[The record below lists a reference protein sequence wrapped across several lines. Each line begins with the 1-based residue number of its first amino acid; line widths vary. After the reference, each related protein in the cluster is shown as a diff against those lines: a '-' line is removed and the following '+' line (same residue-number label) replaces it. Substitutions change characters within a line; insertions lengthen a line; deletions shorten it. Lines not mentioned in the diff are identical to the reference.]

1 MARKKPNKK
10 HRRWGWMILL
20 LVISIGF
27 FFVGCVSFL
36 ISTAKLP
43 LGNVASI
50 PIKGIILMDG
60 TQTTFGEKVA
70 AASEIVDFIKEAEDN
85 DLVKAIILDIN
96 SPGGSAVASMEIAE
110 AVKKAEKPVVV
121 VIREIGTSGAYW
133 VASAADMVMAR
144 DLSIT
149 GSIGVIG
156 SYIELAGLLHRFNL
170 TYRRLIAGERKD
182 LGTPY
187 RELQPDEEQII
198 QEKLDFMHDVFIT
211 HVAENRNLSFEHV
224 KQLAD
229 GSIYLG
235 AEAIELGLIDR
246 IGSYDDGV
254 AYIEELLNI
263 TVEISEYKHVPSL
276 LEALAGVFSE
286 NSYYI
291 GRGVGDSLKT
301 RSNQG
306 LQVFA

>member
-1 MARKKPNKK
+1 MARKNPKKK
-10 HRRWGWMILL
+10 HRGWGWMILL

-70 AASEIVDFIKEAEDN
+70 AASEIVDFIKQAEDN

-133 VASAADMVMAR
+133 VASAADMVIAR

-187 RELQPDEEQII
+187 RELQPDEEKII
-198 QEKLDFMHDVFIT
+198 QGKLDFMHKVFIT

-224 KQLAD
+224 KALAD

-254 AYIEELLNI
+254 AYIEDLLNI

-276 LEALAGVFSE
+276 LEALTGVFSE

-306 LQVFA
+306 LQMFT